1 VSEVVNWIT
10 EAGMFCVINIHWDG
24 GWIDSDV
31 KEKYPDTFATFSPE
45 AEKKFRSYWTQ
56 ISTFFAGRNEKVIFE
71 ALNEETNFTNAGSTE
86 KAYATLTRVNQIFID
101 TVRKT
106 GGNNDKRLLIVTG
119 YATDITK
126 TCAKAYKMPQDA
138 VPKKLFISVHYY
150 TPWQFCG
157 LTEDA
162 DWGKMMTTWGSPADV
177 KEIEKLFDM
186 MKDFSTRNDAPVF
199 LGEFGVVSNKESA
212 SRTRWMSAVAKGSIA
227 RKMVPVLWDT
237 GNEVSRH
244 EPYTATDELI
254 QVLRNLGTGSAGAT
268 AAH

>member
-1 VSEVVNWIT
+1 
-10 EAGMFCVINIHWDG
+10 M
-24 GWIDSDV
+24 
-31 KEKYPDTFATFSPE
+31 
-45 AEKKFRSYWTQ
+45 
-56 ISTFFAGRNEKVIFE
+56 
-71 ALNEETNFTNAGSTE
+71 
-86 KAYATLTRVNQIFID
+86 
-101 TVRKT
+101 
-106 GGNNDKRLLIVTG
+106 LIVTG

-177 KEIEKLFDM
+177 KEFERLFDM

-199 LGEFGVVSNKESA
+199 LGEFGVVSKKESA
-212 SRTRWMSAVAKGSIA
+212 SRTRWMSAVVKGSIA

-237 GNEVSRH
+237 GNEISRH